1 MDLHAAWAGCGR
13 SGAMQRYICI
23 HCHFYQP
30 PRENP
35 WLEAVELQDSASP
48 YHDWNERVTAE
59 CYLPN
64 GAARILDGQARIAKI
79 VNNYSRISFNFGP
92 TLLSWMEQKAP
103 QAYERILAADRQS
116 QQLFSGHGSAL
127 AQAYNHI
134 ILPLANSRDR
144 RSQILWGLGDF
155 RQRFGRAPEG
165 MWLPETAVDV
175 ETLEL
180 LTDAGIKFTVL
191 APHQARRM
199 RNRVWEEWQSME
211 GGRIDPTRAYQCH
224 LPSGRVINLFFY
236 DGPISHAV
244 AFESLLMDG
253 ERFAHRLLSGF
264 NEQRQW
270 PQLVH
275 IATDG
280 ETYGHHFLHGD
291 MALAYALDYLERNQ
305 LARITNYGEYLE
317 LHPATEEVEIVEKSS
332 WSCLHGV
339 ARWTNDCGCRS
350 GGGNGW
356 NQQWRRPL
364 RNALDWLR
372 DDLSTVYEQLGASLF
387 IDPWAARDDYIRV
400 VLDRSPENKEAFFRQ
415 HALRPLSAV
424 ERVRALRLLEM
435 QRHLMLMYTSCGW
448 FFDEL
453 TGPATLQILQYAAR
467 ALQLSQQITLEDR
480 EEAFLQRLQEAWS
493 NVPGCGNGRHVFE
506 RFVKPTMLDLVG
518 VAAHYAISSIFDG
531 HYAHDSMFCYRV
543 TLEKSQVLESGK
555 TKFAAGVACFTSDT
569 TDTSLRV
576 AFGVLH
582 FGNHNLSAGVR
593 PLDDDPWF
601 QEFLERACKAFS
613 EADLPACLRLI
624 DRYFNGSTYSLR
636 SLFQDERNKIVSR
649 IVESTLHD
657 AEALYR
663 RVYEDHAPLMC
674 FLEELQLPLPP
685 ILRFTSE
692 FVLATAVCRALAD
705 ETTELDKVRS
715 LLESMRR
722 SGFSLDASN
731 LESAL
736 RQRLNGLVDRWM
748 RNPGDLGTLSEV
760 EDVIA
765 LSRIQPFE
773 LNLWKSQNAYYELS
787 RAIAGNGHGIV
798 NEPWLSHFRGLAQW
812 LGIALPQLPAPP
824 HTEENHA
831 A

>member
-1 MDLHAAWAGCGR
+1 
-13 SGAMQRYICI
+13 MQRYICI

-35 WLEAVELQDSASP
+35 WLEAVEVQDSASP

-64 GAARILDGQARIAKI
+64 GAARILDGQGRIAKI

-92 TLLSWMEQKAP
+92 TLLSWMERSAP
-103 QAYERILAADRQS
+103 QAYERVLAADRES
-116 QQLFSGHGSAL
+116 QRRFSGHGSAL

-144 RSQILWGLGDF
+144 STQIVWGLRDF
-155 RQRFGRAPEG
+155 QHRFARDAEG
-165 MWLPETAVDV
+165 MWLPETAVDL

-180 LTDAGIKFTVL
+180 LAEAGIKFTVL

-199 RNRVWEEWQSME
+199 RNRVWEEWQSVE
-211 GGRIDPTRAYQCH
+211 GGRIDPTHAYECH
-224 LPSGRVINLFFY
+224 LPSGRMINLFFY

-244 AFESLLMDG
+244 AFENVLMDG

-280 ETYGHHFLHGD
+280 ETYGHHSPHGD
-291 MALAYALDYLERNQ
+291 MALAYALDYLEGKQ
-305 LARITNYGEYLE
+305 LARITNYAEYLE
-317 LHPATEEVEIVEKSS
+317 LHPATEEVEIVERSS
-332 WSCLHGV
+332 WSCAHGV

-372 DDLSTVYEQLGASLF
+372 DDLCAVYEQTGASMF
-387 IDPWAARDDYIRV
+387 SDPWAARDDYIQV
-400 VLDRSPENKEAFFRQ
+400 VLDRSPQNKDAFFKQ
-415 HALRPLSAV
+415 HAPRPLSVV
-424 ERVRALRLLEM
+424 ERGQALRLLEM

-467 ALQLSQQITLEDR
+467 ALQLSQQITHEDR
-480 EEAFLQRLQEAWS
+480 EGSFLQRLQEAWS

-506 RFVKPTMLDLVG
+506 CFVKPAMLDLVG
-518 VAAHYAISSIFDG
+518 VAAHYAISSIFNG
-531 HYAHDSMFCYRV
+531 YYAHDSIFCYRV
-543 TLEKSQVLESGK
+543 ALEKSEVLESGK
-555 TKFAAGVACFTSDT
+555 TRFAAGVASLTSDA

-576 AFGVLH
+576 GFAVLH
-582 FGNHNLSAGVR
+582 FGDHNLSAGVL
-593 PLDDDPWF
+593 PLGDDPGF
-601 QEFLERACKAFS
+601 QEFLDRARKAFFG
-613 EADLPACLRLI
+613 ADLPACLRLI
-624 DRYFNGSTYSLR
+624 DRYFYGSTYSLK
-636 SLFQDERNKIVSR
+636 SLFQDERKKIVAQ
-649 IVESTLHD
+649 IVNSTLRD

-674 FLEELQLPLPP
+674 FLEEVRFPLPP
-685 ILRFTSE
+685 ILQFTTE
-692 FVLATAVCRALAD
+692 FVLATAVHRALAD

-715 LLESMRR
+715 LLEGVRR
-722 SGFSLDASN
+722 SGFTLDASD

-736 RQRLNGLVDRWM
+736 RQRLNALVDRWM
-748 RNPGDLGTLSEV
+748 RSPADLDALSEV

-765 LSRIQPFE
+765 LSRVQPFE

-787 RAIAGNGHGIV
+787 QAVSGNGHGIV
-798 NEPWLSHFRGLAQW
+798 NEAWLSHFRDLAQW
-812 LGIALPQLPAPP
+812 LGIALPQLAAAP
-824 HTEENHA
+824 HTEEKPA